1 MRSQGVNALVERKT
15 RGPELPLVPVPKSKV
30 RPDDN
35 LSRGAEFAG
44 VITVFFLIGLALDLW
59 LETTPWFMI
68 GMFTF
73 SVVGQ
78 FVKLWYTYDANMKV
92 LEAERNAMSA
102 SSHKAKCS

>member
-1 MRSQGVNALVERKT
+1 
-15 RGPELPLVPVPKSKV
+15 
-30 RPDDN
+30 
-35 LSRGAEFAG
+35 
-44 VITVFFLIGLALDLW
+44 
-59 LETTPWFMI
+59 MI

-102 SSHKAKCS
+102 SSHKAKGS